1 MFNLLLIVLND
12 ILPKIC
18 LKLVAP
24 YKLFKNTFARFT
36 ALQVLFHFGK
46 IIKYI

>member
-1 MFNLLLIVLND
+1 MFNLPLLVSIDL
-12 ILPKIC
+12 LPKVY
-18 LKLVAP
+18 LEPVAP
-24 YKLFKNTFARFT
+24 FQLFKNISARFT